1 MGLITFSMICEVLR
15 DFARYIFNF
24 MMIILLLTSMAIVVT
39 GTLFVFRATFE
50 LWWEQD
56 PFKFYLQ
63 LKEGVKNNVSHLVS
77 LFKPS
82 KKKGTI

>member
-1 MGLITFSMICEVLR
+1 MGLITINMVCEFLR
-15 DFARYIFNF
+15 DFARFMWNF
-24 MMIILLLTSMAIVVT
+24 MMIILLMTSMAIVVT
-39 GTLFVFRATFE
+39 GTLFVFRVTFQ